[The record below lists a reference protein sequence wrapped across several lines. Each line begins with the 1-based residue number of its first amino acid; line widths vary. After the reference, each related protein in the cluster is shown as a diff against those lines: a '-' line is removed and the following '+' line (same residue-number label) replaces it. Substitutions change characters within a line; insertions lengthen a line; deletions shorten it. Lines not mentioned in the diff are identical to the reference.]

1 MKGLMNSMSFTELLT
16 RDERI
21 LAERL
26 SEIEK
31 EDADRCANCGGEDCV
46 CCEYYYD
53 RQKWRSPEE
62 LFDDDRSLEDEYYAD
77 KYGEDEND

>member
-16 RDERI
+16 REQRI

-31 EDADRCANCGGEDCV
+31 EDTNRCANCGGEDCC
-46 CCEYYYD
+46 CCEYYLD
-53 RQKWRSPEE
+53 RQKWQSPEE
-62 LFDDDRSLEDEYYAD
+62 LFFGDEYY
-77 KYGEDEND
+77 